1 MTNRLKNY
9 LDGHGIMRL
18 LALIA
23 GLLAA
28 AQAASILISGSILCL
43 NEGCRVVENLTL
55 VPPLYLNIIG
65 FVFFQII
72 FWLSRNASRIPDRQS
87 DVLGLLLISGLTFS
101 SALLA
106 YQLFFVHAF
115 CAYCLLIFGFV
126 FTMNIC
132 YGRKQLIGGSVILI
146 VIIFSF
152 SILNFM
158 PTDVFS
164 KFYSLKNA
172 AYGRKSCAAPSKEIY
187 LIFSSDCSHCM
198 NVIKEL
204 TNCNS
209 CELYLNPIDDI
220 VSLKA
225 EGVTLNPDYSPAL
238 NRLILKVLEID
249 TVPVLVSKSQE
260 GYRFIKGEKKI
271 INYVRHACFTQDDVL
286 YLDDS
291 RVSGED
297 EISVIREDAGECT
310 VEIDC
315 ENEKNHS
322 E

>member
-1 MTNRLKNY
+1 MTSRLNHY
-9 LDGHGIMRL
+9 MNGHRILRM

-23 GLLAA
+23 SLFTA
-28 AQAASILISGSILCL
+28 AQALFILISGSVICM
-43 NEGCRVVENLTL
+43 NEGCHVVEKLTL

-65 FVFFQII
+65 FIFFQMI
-72 FWLSRNASRIPDRQS
+72 FWLSLHAGRNLDRPS
-87 DVLGLLLISGLTFS
+87 DLLGLLLISGLTFS

-115 CAYCLLIFGFV
+115 CAYCLLIFAFV
-126 FTMNIC
+126 LIMNIC
-132 YGRKQLIGGSVILI
+132 FGRKQLIGGTVILS

-158 PTDVFS
+158 PTEVFS

-172 AYGRKSCAAPSKEIY
+172 AYGRKSCDAPSKEIY

-209 CELYLNPIDDI
+209 CDLYLNPIDDM
-220 VSLKA
+220 VSLTADGLK
-225 EGVTLNPDYSPAL
+225 LNPDYSPDL

-249 TVPVLVSKSQE
+249 TVPVLVAKSQE
-260 GYRFIKGEKKI
+260 GYQFIKGEKKI
-271 INYVRHACFTQDDVL
+271 INYVRHACFTQNNVL
-286 YLDDS
+286 FLDDS
-291 RVSGED
+291 FAAGED
-297 EISVIREDAGECT
+297 EISVIGEEGECT
-310 VEIDC
+310 IDIDC
-315 ENEKNHS
+315 EKE
-322 E
+322 